1 MDLQFIAH
9 LLNPLLM
16 IAMPL
21 GLAIYLTRR
30 FKLGWRVWWIGAA
43 VFVLSQVGHIPFNA
57 LINPLF
63 NSASV
68 LALPVN
74 SQIILK
80 AVFLGLSAGLFE
92 ELFRYGMFRWWAR
105 DARSWK
111 KGLLAGAG
119 HGGAE
124 AILIGILSLY
134 TFIQLAA
141 LRDMDLSKLI
151 PADQLALAQQ
161 QVQGF
166 WSMGLGVSLLGAL
179 ERLFTIPIQ
188 ISLAVLVLQTFTRK
202 KWYWVWLAVLYHAVI
217 DATAVIVPTYI
228 NVLWVE
234 AFVAFFS
241 MVSIGLIFL
250 LRQPEQPVPV
260 PPEPPAMPVEFTAKP
275 VDESKDNLDKTRYD

>member
-141 LRDMDLSKLI
+141 LRDMDLSKVI